1 MRLTQIA
8 VLAALVTA
16 SASVMAQDCSMTV
29 DSTDAMRFST
39 DKITISKA
47 CKDFTLNLTH
57 SGKLADKVMGHNI
70 VITKAD
76 DMKAVAS
83 EGMSAGLENNYVKV
97 DDKRVVVHTEIIG
110 GGEKTSVK
118 FPVSSLTDGTS
129 YVFFCSFPG
138 HSGIMKGTVEL
149 KP

>member
-1 MRLTQIA
+1 MKLVQLALATALTA
-8 VLAALVTA
+8 A
-16 SASVMAQDCSMTV
+16 SAGALAQECSTTV

-39 DKITISKA
+39 DKIVISKA
-47 CKDFTLNLTH
+47 CKEFTINLTH

-76 DMKAVAS
+76 DLRGVAAD
-83 EGMSAGLENNYVKV
+83 GMSAGLEQNYLKPE
-97 DDKRVVVHTEIIG
+97 DKRVVAHTEIIG

-118 FPVSSLTDGTS
+118 FPVSSLADGTS

>member
-1 MRLTQIA
+1 MKVISIA
-8 VLAALVTA
+8 LATALIAA
-16 SASVMAQDCSMTV
+16 SAGVLAQDCSMTV
-29 DSTDAMRFST
+29 DSTDSMRFST
-39 DKITISKA
+39 DKITISKS
-47 CKDFTLNLTH
+47 CKEFTLNLTH

-83 EGMSAGLENNYVKV
+83 DGMNAGLASNYVKP
-97 DDKRVVVHTEIIG
+97 DDKRVVVQTEIIG

-118 FPVSSLTDGTS
+118 FPVSNLTDGTN